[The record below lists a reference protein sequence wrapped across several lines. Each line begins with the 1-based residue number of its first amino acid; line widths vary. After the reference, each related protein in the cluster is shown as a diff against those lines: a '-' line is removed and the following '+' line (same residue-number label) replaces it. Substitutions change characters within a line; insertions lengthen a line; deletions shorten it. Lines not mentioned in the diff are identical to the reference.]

1 VNSKKS
7 LRLIGCFT
15 VAGILVGLVIG
26 ILIESKLNIFN
37 VTPTGYQVAQSG
49 EHDMS
54 DDEKIRAV
62 LEQFVESWNANDAEH
77 AALVYTDPHFDVNA
91 TPQKEMRKTT
101 VEKFARYFSE
111 FDTKISVTSDE
122 IIILGDYAL
131 QRGQFTLTSS
141 PKSGGDTEVI
151 DRRYIEVLRKDTSG
165 NWSVYWG
172 IDGDLAGG
180 VASEI
185 LQ

>member
-1 VNSKKS
+1 
-7 LRLIGCFT
+7 
-15 VAGILVGLVIG
+15 
-26 ILIESKLNIFN
+26 
-37 VTPTGYQVAQSG
+37 
-49 EHDMS
+49 MS
-54 DDEKIRAV
+54 DEGKIREL

-91 TPQKEMRKTT
+91 TPQEELRQTT
-101 VEKFARYFSE
+101 VEKFARYFSD

-141 PKSGGDTEVI
+141 PKSGGDSEVI
-151 DRRYIEVLRKDTSG
+151 KRRYIEVLRKDNSG

-172 IDGDLAGG
+172 IDGDLAGD
-180 VASEI
+180 VASEL